1 MSKLSSL
8 HRLFSPS
15 SSWLYSMLLL
25 FLLLLLLLLMCF
37 ELSQFPTS
45 LSMEVKA
52 DRPLP
57 IDCLTSSCPCACAGD
72 GLSGLA
78 EDTAWGRP
86 REEAKFGEKTGCE
99 RESGK

>member
-25 FLLLLLLLLMCF
+25 FLLLLLLLLCF
-37 ELSQFPTS
+37 ELSQFPTN
-45 LSMEVKA
+45 LSMEVNA
-52 DRPLP
+52 DRSLP
-57 IDCLTSSCPCACAGD
+57 IDCLTSGCPLPACAGD
-72 GLSGLA
+72 GVSGVA
-78 EDTAWGRP
+78 EDPAWGTP